1 MKLRKAKSR
10 QRKDGSWYVI
20 CPVCKSRITL
30 DECPAPGGMTFN
42 VEFCNN
48 CSAEIE
54 VQPSLES

>member
-10 QRKDGSWYVI
+10 RRKDGAWYII

-30 DECPAPGGMTFN
+30 DECPSPRGMTFN

-54 VQPSLES
+54 VQP